1 MMMRLRTATE
11 NISDSYELCLE
22 DSFSKLAT
30 KGAMEERV
38 EEVSS
43 GGGL

>member
-1 MMMRLRTATE
+1 MMMYLRTATE
-11 NISDSYELCLE
+11 NISESYELCSE

-30 KGAMEERV
+30 KNALEERV

-43 GGGL
+43 R

>member
-1 MMMRLRTATE
+1 MMMRFGTAME
-11 NISDSYELCLE
+11 NISESYELCLE

-30 KGAMEERV
+30 KSALEKRV

-43 GGGL
+43 R